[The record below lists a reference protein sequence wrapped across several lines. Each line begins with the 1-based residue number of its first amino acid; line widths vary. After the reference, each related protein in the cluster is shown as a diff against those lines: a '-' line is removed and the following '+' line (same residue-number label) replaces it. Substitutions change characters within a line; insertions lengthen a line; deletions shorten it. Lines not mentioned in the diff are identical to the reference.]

1 MKNLFV
7 IFLMAFIHALNAQS
21 QINDS
26 LIYNANKI
34 EMENL
39 RNQSYLKDADKINC
53 DSTSSSIAEDRI
65 CANLELLK
73 QDSLLQ
79 FELGTLISTLISNMQ
94 DSVSLRELLLSQEL
108 WERYR
113 YAHCSHCV
121 LDGNRLDMILFMR
134 CATELTIKRREDIKK
149 LCDY

>member
-1 MKNLFV
+1 MKNLLV

-34 EMENL
+34 DMENI

-53 DSTSSSIAEDRI
+53 DSTSGSIAEDRI
-65 CANLELLK
+65 CANLELQK

-79 FELGTLISTLISNMQ
+79 FELGTLLSNMQ
-94 DSVSLRELLLSQEL
+94 DSTSLRELLLSQEL

-113 YAHCSHCV
+113 YAHCSRCV

-134 CATELTIKRREDIKK
+134 CATQLTIQRREDIKNT
-149 LCDY
+149 CDK